1 MEYKECFHFDNTLI
15 IIMEYCERTAFLN
28 SVDGD
33 LTNFLK
39 NKKKKDELL
48 DEKVIVNWFIQML
61 FGINVLHSKKVLHR
75 DLKSANIFLT
85 SNKTIK
91 IGDFGISKVL
101 DNTSA
106 KTFVGTPY
114 YLSPEVCENRPY
126 DFKSDLWSLGCILY
140 ELCTLGVTLL

>member
-1 MEYKECFHFDNTLI
+1 M
-15 IIMEYCERTAFLN
+15 
-28 SVDGD
+28 
-33 LTNFLK
+33 
-39 NKKKKDELL
+39 
-48 DEKVIVNWFIQML
+48 DEKVIVNWFIQIL
-61 FGINVLHSKKVLHR
+61 FGLKVLHSKKVLHR

-85 SNKTIK
+85 TNKTIK

-126 DFKSDLWSLGCILY
+126 DYKSDLWSLGCILY
-140 ELCTLGVTLL
+140 ELCTLTYPFQASNLLGLAMKILNENVKPIDSSYPK